1 MEGGYQQ
8 ETTMEF
14 VTSVLIQAAAILGS
28 KALEES
34 ARISVRE
41 GWDSVKAAIKRKFG
55 TASVA
60 ATVLEELPAAASVV
74 AEVPAAART
83 AAISSL
89 VNQLQSL
96 RLDEDSDLKMLVQRL
111 EAILQSSVPQS
122 LLQPAPVVF
131 NNEGMQAEKVFQH
144 SHFIGPV
151 TFN

>member
-1 MEGGYQQ
+1 
-8 ETTMEF
+8 
-14 VTSVLIQAAAILGS
+14 
-28 KALEES
+28 
-34 ARISVRE
+34 VRE

-96 RLDEDSDLKMLVQRL
+96 RLDEDSDLKMSVQRL